1 MLGQIIR
8 FSLTGL
14 VNTLVDFGLFNLL
27 LYGSRVEEG
36 WWLLLFNLLATGGAA
51 LNSYFMNRYFTFG
64 ISRSGHRQSSLRF
77 VLATGAGMLINSLVV
92 MLVSTAL
99 FSFPLP
105 AALRINIGKILGSIL
120 SATWNFFT
128 YRHWVFPRS
137 GPALDWPQNSLLP
150 GLVSLIIPAY
160 NENRR
165 LPLRLEDLAARLPAH
180 FPLEIIVV
188 DDGSTDGTAARVQA
202 IAQRFPLISCL
213 SYQPNRGKGGAV
225 NAGMRAARGEYLLFC
240 DADDSFSR
248 ADIVRV
254 VDRLKSGAEIA
265 IACRQGSR
273 KRRSQGERSLRT
285 VLGKGFNLLVQGL
298 FLPGLK
304 DSQCGL
310 KGFQR
315 RVAEELFARQRLEGF
330 AFDVEILALARLMNF
345 NITELPVRVKECAGS
360 RVHCLRTP
368 LHMLRELFFL
378 KIALLIND
386 YRLPGR
392 PRLMPHLAAAGGLFV
407 LALAVRLPWLWEI
420 PRFIDELKEVHLGY
434 LIYQGEALPLHNA
447 AHDIGALHN
456 YILAGI
462 FKVLGP
468 SILWPRLYV
477 ACTAAFTVVLVFYL
491 GRRLYGQWAG
501 WLAALF
507 LLANGMH
514 ILVTHMAWSNCTTPL
529 FFTLALFT
537 LIRAEMDRTPLWL
550 LISALCWAAA
560 LQTHSS
566 VIIYC
571 LIAALYVLS
580 PGFRDRTHFSPLW
593 PASAALVFLA
603 GYANMIYFN
612 LVTRGGS
619 LQWLSRKGYALEQ
632 DLTPA
637 SYLDNLGQFIIE
649 LLRTLASSYPNQAS
663 PGQYFSQPFFVMALV
678 LLLAGAYLA
687 LKKGKSSALPLWMIM
702 GTMLIMPL
710 VNERYTFFVATR
722 YIMPVVICAILLVSL
737 ALQEGIRALY
747 HYRQGLS
754 RRLVPLAGSG
764 LVLLLLVQLMPFYSY
779 CRSLEDSNA
788 SNRLALSLAQAV
800 KELGADGQTEI
811 FVEKDLPLENGSL
824 PYLLDL
830 GAIPYRLVEAKNW
843 EINLC
848 PAGLKPDHGGKKHI
862 AVITEETYFRLSPR
876 LAHGQADFFDCRIT
890 LPKPTS
896 QLRRIYIVRLQ
907 QDVQPVE
914 GTILQKKGGPGLPA
928 RAP

>member
-1 MLGQIIR
+1 MLGQMIR

-14 VNTLVDFGLFNLL
+14 INTVIDFGLFNVL
-27 LYGSRVEEG
+27 LYFSGVEQG
-36 WWLLLFNLLATGGAA
+36 WWLLLFNLLATGAAA
-51 LNSYFMNRYFTFG
+51 LNSYFMNRHFTFG
-64 ISRSGHRQSSLRF
+64 ISRGGHGQSSLRF
-77 VLATGAGMLINSLVV
+77 ALATSTGMLINSLVV

-330 AFDVEILALARLMNF
+330 AFDVEILALARLMSF
-345 NITELPVRVKECAGS
+345 NITELPVRVKECDGS

-368 LHMLRELFFL
+368 LHMAWELFCL
-378 KIALLIND
+378 KIALLAND
-386 YRLPGR
+386 YHLPDQ
-392 PRLMPHLAAAGGLFV
+392 PRLAPHLATAGGLFV

-420 PRFIDELKEVHLGY
+420 PRFIDELKEVHLSY
-434 LIYQGEALPLHNA
+434 LIYRGEALPLHNA

-462 FKVLGP
+462 FKLLGP
-468 SILWPRLYV
+468 SPLWPRLYV
-477 ACTAAFTVVLVFYL
+477 ACTAALTVVLVFYL

-529 FFTLALFT
+529 FFTLALLA
-537 LIRAEMDRTPLWL
+537 LIRAEMDRAPQWL

-571 LIAALYVLS
+571 LVVAGYVLS
-580 PGFRDRTHFSPLW
+580 PGFRTRTRFSPLW
-593 PASAALVFLA
+593 LATAALVFLA
-603 GYANMIYFN
+603 GYANMIYYN
-612 LVTRGGS
+612 LITRGGS
-619 LQWLSRKGYALEQ
+619 WQWLSRKGYALEQ
-632 DLTPA
+632 ELSPA
-637 SYLDNLGQFIIE
+637 SYLHNLEQFIIE
-649 LLRTLASSYPNQAS
+649 LLRTLASSYPNQES
-663 PGQYFSQPFFVMALV
+663 LGQYLSQPFFLMALA

-687 LKKGKSSALPLWMIM
+687 LKKGKSSALPLWMIL
-702 GTMLIMPL
+702 GTMLIMPV
-710 VNERYTFFVATR
+710 VNERYTFFLATR
-722 YIMPVVICAILLVSL
+722 YIMPVVICAILLISL
-737 ALQEGIRALY
+737 ALQEGIQALY
-747 HYRQGLS
+747 HYRQGLT

-779 CRSLEDSNA
+779 CRDREDSNA
-788 SNRLALSLAQAV
+788 SNQLALTLAQAV
-800 KELGADGQTEI
+800 TELSADGETEI
-811 FVEKDLPLENGSL
+811 IVEKNLPLENGSL

-830 GAIPYRLVEAKNW
+830 GATPYRLVEAGNW
-843 EINLC
+843 EKSLY
-848 PAGLKPDHGGKKHI
+848 PAGLKPGQAISKSI
-862 AVITEETYFRLSPR
+862 AVITEETYSRLSPG
-876 LAHGQADFFDCRIT
+876 LTPEQVDLFDCRIT

-896 QLRRIYIVRLQ
+896 RLRKIYIVRLQ
-907 QDVQPVE
+907 QDVLPAE
-914 GTILQKKGGPGLPA
+914 GTILQKKTSPGLPA